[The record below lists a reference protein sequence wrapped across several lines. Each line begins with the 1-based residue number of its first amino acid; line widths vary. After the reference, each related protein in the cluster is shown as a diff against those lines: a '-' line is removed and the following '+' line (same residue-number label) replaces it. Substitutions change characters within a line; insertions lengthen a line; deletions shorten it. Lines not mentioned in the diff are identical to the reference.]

1 MSFSVLFIPEIEDF
15 LKLGTFH
22 PLDGNFIS
30 FILVMRLVGEEKVTL
45 LQKFLKQS
53 KLNVKEVLE
62 KEQKKDC
69 EDEEEHGPG
78 TNRDIRVLASL
89 DAKINRIKEKKEGL
103 EKQIESTR
111 PSNPVSIEDAE
122 KFLKN

>member
-1 MSFSVLFIPEIEDF
+1 
-15 LKLGTFH
+15 
-22 PLDGNFIS
+22 
-30 FILVMRLVGEEKVTL
+30 MRLVGEEKVTL

-62 KEQKKDC
+62 KEKKKDG

-111 PSNPVSIEDAE
+111 PSSPVSIKNAE
-122 KFLKN
+122 KLKKMTNSYSQILL

>member
-1 MSFSVLFIPEIEDF
+1 MSFTDLVNFIPEIEDF

-22 PLDGNFIS
+22 PLGGNFIS
-30 FILVMRLVGEEKVTL
+30 LILVMRLVGEEKVTL

-111 PSNPVSIEDAE
+111 PSSPVSIEFA
-122 KFLKN
+122 